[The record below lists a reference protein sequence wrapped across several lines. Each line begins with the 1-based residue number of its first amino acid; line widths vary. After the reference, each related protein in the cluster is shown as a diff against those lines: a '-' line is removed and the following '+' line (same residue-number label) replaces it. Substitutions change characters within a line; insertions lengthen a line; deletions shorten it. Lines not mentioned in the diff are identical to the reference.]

1 MKNKKL
7 TSVVVLMMS
16 LIIMLGIFCLP
27 ASAATSLS
35 KATVSYEVYH
45 TYTGKAIKPS
55 VTVKVGK
62 KKLSTKSYTVSY
74 SDNKSV
80 GKGYITIKGKGSYT
94 GTVKKGFYI
103 QPKATSS
110 LKATAYSTK
119 IKLSWSKVTGAKGY
133 QVYQY
138 ANGSWKKLPTVSGT
152 SCTIT
157 GLNSVTT
164 YKFRVRPYAKV
175 GSKTIFGEYKTV
187 SKSTTIGKPTAVEF
201 SDVTENSAVLK
212 WNKVPGATSYNVYYT
227 NTSTGFSTTVT
238 TTTETATL
246 TKLGKGTDY
255 QVKIR
260 ALNSSKKITGNYS
273 DVFTFTTAPAAVKIT
288 KAELTDESY
297 MKLTWSESAG
307 ADAYTIYYSKVDAN
321 GNAVKFQ
328 EIKSVTST
336 SATITNLT
344 PCTTYIFKV
353 AAFSR
358 FLSGDTYTT
367 AYSEGTVT
375 DKFLIPVP
383 KVVIKK
389 ITPSTAFVTFS
400 WDRLSNIDGYNI
412 YLDGELLTT
421 LDAKTTSYTFREDF
435 SEDKT
440 YTLAFSTFYKDS
452 SGITHESE
460 KTIYPLTI
468 TTVPAVAVESVSVT
482 SKPSSMKP
490 GDTFTLGTK
499 VEPANASDPTLVFAS
514 GNSNVATVSQSG
526 VITAVAAGST
536 TITVK
541 SKTNPE
547 KYASFTLTV
556 KAAETK
562 KATSISLP
570 AQITI
575 YEGDIIP
582 LEPTFT
588 PADTTDKSFTVS
600 GKDHSYSYR
609 PTLSLTSK
617 TDTCKFDSY
626 ISITTGGFLKAKK
639 ATVEPKTDKEF
650 SFTVTVKTADGSNKT
665 ATTQVTVKPKMM
677 NILYNG
683 MESNP
688 WYYGNSAQLFVA
700 LNSSIDSDY
709 SASDIRYK
717 SNDTSVAT
725 VSSSGV
731 VTCKGIGQVII
742 TAYTSDNKYSA
753 TYEIYV
759 RGVVSLEGSFFQNCI
774 PGRTYQIKAKIL
786 PANSDDVLMYYSLN
800 TDVATVAPGGLV
812 TYHKSGVALIAVT
825 SSSDPYNYQQVW
837 FTSGTYIA
845 PSGSNT
851 LLLTHMKNSA
861 NAAKKFTKLPTV
873 MIKEKHIFENLKAST
888 TTGAT
893 ADISSLESTIEN
905 VFPPT
910 TTYLSSN
917 GSTLQ
922 NFVDSIPVKG
932 QSYVIAPTLTESDIK
947 SITVTDNGEYYYE
960 MTMVL
965 KDETHTSLP
974 TTPANTRH
982 GKVFEIISQSL
993 YDELKAKTGLS
1004 PSFNSL
1010 ELKYHDSSITL
1021 KINKITGNLENIT
1034 YNMNTDVS
1042 VKSFKLS
1049 ALIPAL
1055 NASATYRNIT
1065 TIDFSNYQN

>member
-1 MKNKKL
+1 MKSKKL
-7 TSVVVLMMS
+7 TSLAVLMMS
-16 LIIMLGIFCLP
+16 LIIMLGIFVLP

-35 KATVSYEVYH
+35 KATVTYEVYQ

-55 VTVKVGK
+55 VTVKVGS
-62 KKLSTKSYTVSY
+62 KKLTKDKAYTVSY
-74 SDNKSV
+74 SSNKDV

-94 GTVKKGFYI
+94 GTIKKGFYI
-103 QPKATSS
+103 QPKSTSS

-157 GLNSVTT
+157 GLDSVTT

-187 SKSTTIGKPTAVEF
+187 SKSTTIGKPTTVEF
-201 SDVTENSAVLK
+201 SDITESSAVLK
-212 WNKVPGATSYNVYYT
+212 WNKVAGATSYNVYYT

-238 TTTETATL
+238 ATTETATL
-246 TKLGKGTDY
+246 TKLGKATDY
-255 QVKIR
+255 KVKIR
-260 ALNSSKKITGNYS
+260 ALNSGKKITGNYS
-273 DVFTFTTAPAAVKIT
+273 DEFTFSTSPAPVKIT
-288 KAELTDESY
+288 NAELTDDCF
-297 MKLTWSESAG
+297 MKLNWTASAG
-307 ADAYTIYYSKVDAN
+307 ADCYAVYYSKIEADGTASDFKET
-321 GNAVKFQ
+321 GTT
-328 EIKSVTST
+328 TST
-336 SATITNLT
+336 SATIKGLK
-344 PCTTYIFKV
+344 PGATYIFKV
-353 AAFSR
+353 TAFKT
-358 FLSGDTYTT
+358 LSSGR
-367 AYSEGTVT
+367 AYSTGAVT
-375 DKFLIPVP
+375 DKFIIPTP
-383 KVVIKK
+383 KIVIKN
-389 ITPSTAFVTFS
+389 IDGTPNNLIFT
-400 WDRLSNIDGYNI
+400 WNRLTNIDGYYV
-412 YLDGELLTT
+412 YLDDKLIAT
-421 LDAKTTSYTFREDF
+421 LDGDKYTYAHKNLEIEKAYTF
-435 SEDKT
+435 
-440 YTLAFSTFYKDS
+440 AFSVFFKDS
-452 SGITHESE
+452 DGVIREGE
-460 KTIYPLTI
+460 KTVVPIHFTTEPATPVETVTI
-468 TTVPAVAVESVSVT
+468 T

-499 VEPANASDPTLVFAS
+499 VEPSNASDPTLVFAS
-514 GNSNVATVSQSG
+514 GNSNVAVVSQSG

-600 GKDHSYSYR
+600 GQDYSYSYR

-639 ATVEPKTDKEF
+639 ATIEPKTDKEF

-688 WYYGNSAQLFVA
+688 WYYGNSAQLSVA

-731 VTCKGIGQVII
+731 VNCKGIGQAII

-786 PANSDDVLMYYSLN
+786 PSDSDDVLMYYSLN
-800 TDVATVAPGGLV
+800 TDIATVAPGGLV

-845 PSGSNT
+845 PSGSNA

-861 NAAKKFTKLPTV
+861 NAAKNFTKLPTV

-893 ADISSLESTIEN
+893 ADISSLESTIES

-917 GSTLQ
+917 GSTLK
-922 NFVDSIPVKG
+922 NFIDSIPVKG

-974 TTPANTRH
+974 TNPANTRH
-982 GKVFEIISQSL
+982 GKVFEVISQSL
-993 YDELKAKTGLS
+993 YDDLKEKTGLS

-1034 YNMNTDVS
+1034 YNMTTDVS

-1055 NASATYRNIT
+1055 NASATYKNIT
-1065 TIDFSNYQN
+1065 TIDFSNYPS